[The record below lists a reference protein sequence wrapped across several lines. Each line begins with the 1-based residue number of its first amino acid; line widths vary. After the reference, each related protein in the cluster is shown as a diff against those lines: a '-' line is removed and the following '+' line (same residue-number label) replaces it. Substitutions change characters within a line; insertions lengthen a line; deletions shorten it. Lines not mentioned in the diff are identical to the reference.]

1 MSAMRFVD
9 TNVLLYSL
17 STAPD
22 EEEKAAI
29 ALALLEERD
38 LALSVQV
45 LQEFYVQATRAT
57 RPDRLEHDAV
67 AQLIDSFL
75 LRFPVAAINVD
86 LMEASLRTANRFRI
100 SLWDAAVIEAA
111 RAMGCGVVLS
121 EDLNAGQDYDGVVVQ
136 NPFR

>member
-1 MSAMRFVD
+1 MRFVD

-29 ALALLEERD
+29 ALALLAERD

-67 AQLIDSFL
+67 AQLIDSFV
-75 LRFPVAAINVD
+75 LRFPVAAINVE
-86 LMEASLRTANRFRI
+86 LMEASLRTTNRFRI

>member
-1 MSAMRFVD
+1 MRFVD

-22 EEEKAAI
+22 EEKKAAI
-29 ALALLEERD
+29 ALALLAERD

-57 RPDRLEHDAV
+57 RPDRLEHDA
-67 AQLIDSFL
+67 AARLIDSFV
-75 LRFPVAAINVD
+75 LRFPVAAINVE
-86 LMEASLRTANRFRI
+86 LMEASLRIANRFRI
-100 SLWDAAVIEAA
+100 SLWDAALIEAA
-111 RAMGCGVVLS
+111 RAMGCRVVLS

-136 NPFR
+136 NPFRC